1 MGDTSMRESLRF
13 YIHEMDALGW
23 VSGGLFWV
31 DSSGWRN
38 GLEVFALQIWCN
50 GNSTCSLAVLRIP
63 AHCSSFIPLQ
73 ERFVHSRSM
82 ARSCPLRPW
91 CSTRHQER
99 AGSVPRAPSTVSC
112 RRSTRSSSRP
122 TTVARGPGRQPG
134 RSHTSESPDT
144 APGPP
149 PTLAHHLCHTL
160 LYRHV
165 YPVAI
170 PWCSSLHSRW
180 PVPRPLQAPVLATF
194 YT

>member
-1 MGDTSMRESLRF
+1 MKWTRWAGSL
-13 YIHEMDALGW
+13 EA
-23 VSGGLFWV
+23 
-31 DSSGWRN
+31 SSGLTVPGGGN
-38 GLEVFALQIWCN
+38 DLEVFALQIWCN

-73 ERFVHSRSM
+73 GRFVRSRSM

-149 PTLAHHLCHTL
+149 SHSCPPSLSHTTLQTCVPSGHTMVLQPTQPLA
-160 LYRHV
+160 
-165 YPVAI
+165 
-170 PWCSSLHSRW
+170 SS
-180 PVPRPLQAPVLATF
+180 
-194 YT
+194 